1 MYSYILFKNI
11 RGTTKLNLKLSKPL
25 DSLVDLSDSQANIIY
40 YMTQTNDFNF
50 TLSKEPDR
58 TSLTLNEMC
67 FNFTFLS
74 DYFNSKH

>member
-67 FNFTFLS
+67 FNFAFLS